1 MKKLVPFVFGVASA
15 CVLNSAYAQSSVTL
29 YGVVDNGVEYRDS
42 GAAGALTR
50 AVSGGLFASRYGL
63 KGSEDIGGG
72 LHINFGLEQGFNSV
86 TGAASNAADAFSR
99 QAWVGMSGAF
109 GETRIGLQN
118 TPQYIFINPELDPL
132 AVQSLGSPMNNFNS
146 LTIRENNAISY
157 FTPSVYGL
165 SAQFMVAM
173 RDTTTKPSNGFQF
186 YNAAVRY
193 VNGPFHLAG
202 GYEQAAS
209 PTSAALLKLFNIG
222 GSVEVGSA
230 RFFLAYHNERETDNS
245 VKREVFEVSGSYS
258 FTPADKL
265 SLMYGYA
272 HDKLGTGNN
281 AQQVGVTYTYS
292 LSKRTTL
299 YGSAAF
305 LQNRNRAAYALNGTG
320 YQGPAV
326 TPGVD
331 SRGVVAGI
339 VHRF

>member
-1 MKKLVPFVFGVASA
+1 MKKLIPLVFGVASA
-15 CVLNSAYAQSSVTL
+15 CVLNFAYAQSSVTL
-29 YGVVDNGVEYRDS
+29 YGIVDNGVEYRDAS
-42 GAAGALTR
+42 AAGALTR

-63 KGSEDIGGG
+63 KGSEDIGGD
-72 LHINFGLEQGFNSV
+72 LYIKFVLEQGFNGV

-99 QAWVGMSGAF
+99 QAWIGIAGGF
-109 GETRIGLQN
+109 GEARIGLQN

-132 AVQSLGSPMNNFNS
+132 AVQSIGSPMNSFNS

-157 FTPSVYGL
+157 LTPTVYGL
-165 SAQFMVAM
+165 SEQFMVAM
-173 RDTTTKPSNGFQF
+173 RDTTTKSSSQVQF

-209 PTSAALLKLFNIG
+209 STSAALLKLFNIG
-222 GSVEVGSA
+222 GSVAVGSA

-245 VKREVFEVSGSYS
+245 VKRDVFEVSSSYS
-258 FTPADKL
+258 FTPADQL

-272 HDKLGTGNN
+272 HDKLGNGNN
-281 AQQVGVTYTYS
+281 AQQVGLTYTYS

-305 LQNRNRAAYALNGTG
+305 LQNQNQAAYALNGTG
-320 YQGPAV
+320 YQGPVV
-326 TPGVD
+326 TPGTD
-331 SRGVVAGI
+331 SRGVGIGI
-339 VHRF
+339 VQRF